1 MPGHVCPWWL
11 GYLIDNPLRRLLHN
25 PEKFVG
31 PYVKP
36 GMAVMDVG
44 CGMGIFSIAMAK
56 MVGAAGC
63 VTAVDIQQKMLDT
76 LRKRA
81 EKAGVADRIRTHR
94 CEPNRLDIEARVDFV
109 LASAMMHEVP
119 DARRL
124 LAEIHTC
131 LKPGGRLLIAE
142 PRFHVSGWVFA
153 ETIAAAKDV
162 GLRWVEEPW
171 VRHSRAALLEKERQ

>member
-63 VTAVDIQQKMLDT
+63 SRPVDIQQKMLDT

-109 LASAMMHEVP
+109 SGLCH
-119 DARRL
+119 DA
-124 LAEIHTC
+124 
-131 LKPGGRLLIAE
+131 
-142 PRFHVSGWVFA
+142 
-153 ETIAAAKDV
+153 
-162 GLRWVEEPW
+162 
-171 VRHSRAALLEKERQ
+171 